1 MEAPHHFIA
10 ILGKTGNPQSA
21 RVPSIVGRR
30 LGRTHEHRRRV
41 PCETAIEYRAAGNP
55 DAKLAPRRGAGSA
68 SRWVCCV
75 KWASAMAGA
84 DQLAGRTTPSYR
96 ETLKFRPT
104 LTADPRVSLLFMT
117 PGVGNKLR
125 VNGCAEI
132 HTDAALC
139 AEFEMQA
146 GCQYGSINHRS
157 VYFQCKGARALS
169 VLERGCASSSLGAAF
184 DRRRNQEMRC
194 LFRSSVKLSRTAGRM
209 ERLAL

>member
-75 KWASAMAGA
+75 KWASTMAGA

-96 ETLKFRPT
+96 AILKFRPT
-104 LTADPRVSLLFMT
+104 LTADPRVSLLFMI
-117 PGVGNKLR
+117 P
-125 VNGCAEI
+125 
-132 HTDAALC
+132 
-139 AEFEMQA
+139 
-146 GCQYGSINHRS
+146 
-157 VYFQCKGARALS
+157 
-169 VLERGCASSSLGAAF
+169 
-184 DRRRNQEMRC
+184 RRREASMAAPRFMRIP
-194 LFRSSVKLSRTAGRM
+194 RSARIRDAGRVPVRFYQSPQKAFTFSAKTLVHSRFWSADAQVPPS
-209 ERLAL
+209 ELPSTGGAIRKCGAFLGRA